1 MDKYTNDYW
10 FKDNVID
17 CSKNVGINNQNQIP
31 VIISETE
38 IEYMDI
44 NLFNAPNNNEEKLNN
59 NYEDN
64 KQNIYNEQQTRK
76 YNSNSRINI
85 SNIST
90 KNTKYQHRY
99 NTNRQIVSDNR
110 VISKEKSYQ
119 HNKLFNQSYQNNNK
133 RQMYN
138 LHKTSHVHEYKTG
151 KRKVLLGS

>member
-1 MDKYTNDYW
+1 MDKYVNDYW
-10 FKDNVID
+10 FKDNIVD

-44 NLFNAPNNNEEKLNN
+44 NSEEKLNN
-59 NYEDN
+59 NYENN
-64 KQNIYNEQQTRK
+64 KQYIYNEQQSRK

-90 KNTKYQHRY
+90 KNTNYEYRH
-99 NTNRQIVSDNR
+99 NANRPIISDNG
-110 VISKEKSYQ
+110 IINKKKSYK
-119 HNKLFNQSYQNNNK
+119 HNKLFNESYQNNNK

-138 LHKTSHVHEYKTG
+138 MHKTSYVHEYKT
-151 KRKVLLGS
+151 RRQKVLLGS